1 MTTKHIKTSHSPS
14 GCSTPGWGWGVGG
27 GGGCGLGRGEGG
39 GGEREEGGGLQ
50 DRTGRTISFSL
61 ALSQA
66 FGASL
71 NSETLR
77 SKPKALNRNPAQQT
91 QTLQAPRFRLS
102 HSDNPC
108 EAPRFRV
115 IRAHACVSAC
125 MYVCR

>member
-1 MTTKHIKTSHSPS
+1 M
-14 GCSTPGWGWGVGG
+14 
-27 GGGCGLGRGEGG
+27 G
-39 GGEREEGGGLQ
+39 GGELRTRTGGGRGGWLTLKGGGKGGGGGLQ

-91 QTLQAPRFRLS
+91 RTIQAPRFRLS

-108 EAPRFRV
+108 EARSYGRT
-115 IRAHACVSAC
+115 RA
-125 MYVCR
+125 